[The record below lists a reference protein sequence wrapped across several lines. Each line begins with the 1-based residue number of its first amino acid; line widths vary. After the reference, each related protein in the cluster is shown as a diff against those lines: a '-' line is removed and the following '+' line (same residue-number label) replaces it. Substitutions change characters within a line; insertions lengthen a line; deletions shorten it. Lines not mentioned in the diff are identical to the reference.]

1 MHNSINRRRF
11 LGTTAAAS
19 VSTLAIGAA
28 AASPPGSK
36 RPIIVASGNGL
47 RSVEKAM
54 ELVKQG
60 HDPLD
65 AAIEGV
71 AIVEADPTD
80 HSVGL
85 GGLPNEDGVVEL
97 DAAVMH
103 GPTHGGGSVA
113 SIRNIIHPAAVARL
127 VMKRT
132 RHCLLVGD
140 GALRFARAHGFPEVN
155 LLTDEARQIWLHWK
169 ETHDPSDDWLPPAK
183 DQVASFIQP
192 YMEKR
197 VTGTIHCSVL
207 DTHGNLGCTTTT
219 SGLSWKI
226 PGRVGDSPILGA
238 GLYLDNEVGSAGSTG
253 VGEANLLNLSSYL
266 VVEGMRRGLG
276 PKDAVMDA
284 CKRIATTSVR
294 DPKRRR
300 PDGRTTFNV
309 SFYAVSK
316 DGKFFGGCIYPGGKM
331 AVHDGDTARVVCTRA
346 APRKVISLEHHA
358 RARASEEVSEYRKA
372 QGGKRRAHHDG
383 GGTVRIDQTVRAGRD
398 QGATHRSVGAKN
410 PRRLAVDGQL
420 PAGIIDVG
428 KDDQTRRVESR
439 SHLDA
444 IRGVAIDR
452 DGLGRIASRTRERS
466 RHVRAK
472 SGVDLDPGDVAWVM
486 NLAPVNLPELV
497 ILVEHLIHQSLS
509 SRSVV
514 ARDRCREA
522 GTVNDP
528 GARKG
533 GLVAKNLDVVVT

>member
-1 MHNSINRRRF
+1 MRRPIHRREF

-19 VSTLAIGAA
+19 LSTLAIGAA
-28 AASPPGSK
+28 PARPPGSK
-36 RPIIVASGNGL
+36 RPIIVSSANGL
-47 RSVEKAM
+47 KAVEKAM

-113 SIRNIIHPAAVARL
+113 SIRNILHPAAVARL

-132 RHCLLVGD
+132 RHVLLVGE

-155 LLTDEARQIWLHWK
+155 LLTEEARQIWLHWK
-169 ETHDPSDDWLPPAK
+169 ETRDPDDDWVPPPAEA
-183 DQVASFIQP
+183 VAAFVPQYIQ
-192 YMEKR
+192 KR

-207 DTHGNLGCTTTT
+207 DTHGDLGCTTTT

-253 VGEANLLNLSSYL
+253 VGEANLLNLSSHL
-266 VVEGMRRGLG
+266 VVEGMRAGKS

-284 CKRIATTSVR
+284 CKRIATTSIR

-300 PDGRTTFNV
+300 PDGRTTFEV
-309 SFYAVSK
+309 KFYAVSK
-316 DGKFFGGCIYPGGKM
+316 DGKFFGGSIYPGGKM
-331 AVHDGDTARVVCTRA
+331 AVHDGD
-346 APRKVISLEHHA
+346 S
-358 RARASEEVSEYRKA
+358 
-372 QGGKRRAHHDG
+372 
-383 GGTVRIDQTVRAGRD
+383 
-398 QGATHRSVGAKN
+398 AK
-410 PRRLAVDGQL
+410 LVDCEPL
-420 PAGIIDVG
+420 FD
-428 KDDQTRRVESR
+428 K
-439 SHLDA
+439 
-444 IRGVAIDR
+444 
-452 DGLGRIASRTRERS
+452 
-466 RHVRAK
+466 
-472 SGVDLDPGDVAWVM
+472 
-486 NLAPVNLPELV
+486 
-497 ILVEHLIHQSLS
+497 
-509 SRSVV
+509 
-514 ARDRCREA
+514 
-522 GTVNDP
+522 
-528 GARKG
+528 
-533 GLVAKNLDVVVT
+533 

>member
-1 MHNSINRRRF
+1 MRRSVNRRLF
-11 LGTTAAAS
+11 LQTTTAAS
-19 VSTLAIGAA
+19 LNTLAIGAA
-28 AASPPGSK
+28 PVEPPGSR
-36 RPIIVASGNGL
+36 RPIVVASGNGL
-47 RSVEKAM
+47 RAVEKAM
-54 ELVKQG
+54 AMVKQG

-71 AIVEADPTD
+71 AIVEADPGD

-132 RHCLLVGD
+132 RHCLLVGE

-169 ETHDPSDDWLPPAK
+169 ETHDPNDDWVPPPVEA
-183 DQVASFIQP
+183 VASFVHEYIK
-192 YMEKR
+192 KR
-197 VTGTIHCSVL
+197 VTGTIHCSAL

-266 VVEGMRRGLG
+266 VVEGMRRGLSV
-276 PKDAVMDA
+276 KDAVMDA

-300 PDGRTTFNV
+300 PDGKTTFNV
-309 SFYAVSK
+309 SFYAVNK
-316 DGKFFGGCIYPGGKM
+316 EGKFFGGCIYPGGKM
-331 AVHDGDTARVVCTRA
+331 AVHDGDSAR
-346 APRKVISLEHHA
+346 
-358 RARASEEVSEYRKA
+358 
-372 QGGKRRAHHDG
+372 
-383 GGTVRIDQTVRAGRD
+383 
-398 QGATHRSVGAKN
+398 
-410 PRRLAVDGQL
+410 
-420 PAGIIDVG
+420 
-428 KDDQTRRVESR
+428 
-439 SHLDA
+439 
-444 IRGVAIDR
+444 
-452 DGLGRIASRTRERS
+452 
-466 RHVRAK
+466 
-472 SGVDLDPGDVAWVM
+472 
-486 NLAPVNLPELV
+486 
-497 ILVEHLIHQSLS
+497 LIPCEPLY
-509 SRSVV
+509 
-514 ARDRCREA
+514 E
-522 GTVNDP
+522 
-528 GARKG
+528 K
-533 GLVAKNLDVVVT
+533 